1 MIFMRRF
8 DNSYRKYVLGLEQIN
23 EAALQCPQD
32 FILGIEEAYHK
43 EIANV
48 VDHVLSP
55 KSKCKVIM
63 LSGPSGS
70 GKTTTAHMI
79 RDEIKARGVGSVI
92 ISLDDFYLGRDK
104 IPVFEDG
111 SPNFETV
118 EALNVEEIKRC
129 ISSLMNEG
137 SCDIPQFSF
146 EKQRPEDEKEH
157 IELNPGDVA
166 IIEGIHGLNPIF
178 TNQLPQEGILKI
190 YISVKQGIQDYNGTV
205 IQNRSIRLARR
216 LTRDFDKRKSHPEE
230 TLTMWDDVCKGQSMY
245 IYPFKRTSD
254 MTINSLHIYELCVL
268 RSIAVPLLK
277 KVKEDSPVFK
287 DALKLISTLERFYP
301 IDANL
306 VPKTSMIR
314 EFIGGGIY

>member
-1 MIFMRRF
+1 MRKF

-23 EAALQCPQD
+23 EAALQCPQE
-32 FILGIEEAYHK
+32 FVLGIEAAYRK

-48 VDHVLSP
+48 ADYVLDP
-55 KSKCKVIM
+55 ESKCKVIM

-79 RDEIKARGVGSVI
+79 KNELKSRGSGAVI
-92 ISLDDFYLGRDK
+92 ISLDDFYLGREK
-104 IPVFEDG
+104 VPVFDDG
-111 SPNFETV
+111 TPNFEAV
-118 EALNVEEIKRC
+118 DALNVEEVKKC
-129 ISSLMNEG
+129 ISSIMDEG
-137 SCDIPQFSF
+137 WCDMPKFNF
-146 EKQRPEDEKEH
+146 LTKKPEPEKEH
-157 IELNPGDVA
+157 VELKEGEVA

-190 YISVKQGIQDYNGTV
+190 YISVKQGIEDYNGTV
-205 IQNRSIRLARR
+205 IQNRSVRLARR
-216 LTRDFDKRKSHPEE
+216 LTRDFHKRKSHPEE
-230 TLTMWDDVCKGQSMY
+230 TLEMWDDVCKGQSMY

-277 KVKEDSPVFK
+277 KVTEDSPVFK

-301 IDANL
+301 IDASI
-306 VPKTSMIR
+306 VPETSMLR